1 MKSNLCT
8 VEQLPA
14 QVKLR
19 FSRVKLDDAASRK
32 RKGKGKEGEDELR
45 VGQLNEAS
53 QQNRLATLD
62 IFAGCGGLSEGL
74 QRSGNYRRSC
84 SWVVLNGCSSNFWS
98 ESFILSGVSDTK
110 WAIEYEEPAGDAF
123 KLNHPEAKVFIQN
136 CNVILRYIIFTL
148 SFVNIII

>member
-1 MKSNLCT
+1 MQCILPLFILSTLIALDSTILVKSNLCT

-45 VGQLNEAS
+45 VGQLNVAS

-74 QRSGNYRRSC
+74 QRSGNYLLSLLMC
-84 SWVVLNGCSSNFWS
+84 SF
-98 ESFILSGVSDTK
+98 K
-110 WAIEYEEPAGDAF
+110 WM
-123 KLNHPEAKVFIQN
+123 
-136 CNVILRYIIFTL
+136 
-148 SFVNIII
+148 